1 MQEQFKQHLK
11 ELTSSTVTDRRHVGF
26 LATVIKADEKN
37 NSCDV
42 RFTDRNGNTSN
53 KKGIRV
59 KLGDAQVQS
68 WFPEV
73 NDIVYLDVYENTYFV
88 TGPYYHNYNLE
99 AKSKY
104 RAVNNILPST
114 LFGVNEGILN

>member
-11 ELTSSTVTDRRHVGF
+11 EVTASTVTDRRHMGL
-26 LATVIKADEKN
+26 LAKVIKTNEKN

-42 RFTDRNGNTSN
+42 LFADKNGNTSS
-53 KKGIRV
+53 KRGIRV

-68 WFPEV
+68 WFPEL
-73 NDIVYLDVYENTYFV
+73 NDIVYLDVYENTYFI
-88 TGPYYHNYNLE
+88 TGPYYKDYNLE

-104 RAVNNILPST
+104 RATNNILPGT
-114 LFGVNEGILN
+114 LYSVNEGILN